1 MKQSLFGSAAA
12 VAAFSLVLALPALA
26 GKTYTPAQLQS
37 MVESGKFPA
46 QGTPSTRSESM
57 DYAMCIARVESIV
70 DSARPNYPTQKVL
83 STDSAH
89 IEKVW
94 KDDSTMTL
102 TCSAPERKLIT
113 TTAPYL

>member
-1 MKQSLFGSAAA
+1 MKQSFFVSATVVAFG
-12 VAAFSLVLALPALA
+12 LALTSPVLA
-26 GKTYTPAQLQS
+26 GKIYTPEQLHS

-46 QGTPSTRSESM
+46 QGTPSTQSENM
-57 DYAMCIARVESIV
+57 DYGACIAKVESIV
-70 DSARPNYPTQKVL
+70 ASVRKHYPTQKVL

-89 IEKVW
+89 IEKIW

-102 TCSAPERKLIT
+102 TCNAPAGKLIT

>member
-1 MKQSLFGSAAA
+1 MKQSFFVSAAV
-12 VAAFSLVLALPALA
+12 VAFGLALASPVFA
-26 GKTYTPAQLQS
+26 GKIYTPEQLQS

-46 QGTPSTRSESM
+46 QGNPSTRSEDI
-57 DYAMCIARVESIV
+57 DYGACIAKVESIV
-70 DSARPNYPTQKVL
+70 ASVRQHYPTQKVL

-89 IEKVW
+89 IEKIW

-102 TCSAPERKLIT
+102 TCNAPAGKLIT